1 LELLY
6 ADDLHEGRRFEMGAY
21 SVSGEEI
28 KAFATDWDPL
38 PFHVDER
45 AAEQSVFGGLVASG
59 AHVLAICI
67 RLASDSVISRL
78 AVIAGRGI
86 REARFLR
93 PVRPEMTLTGTMTIA
108 EQRLDDADRGTI
120 LLRNELHD
128 QDGELIM
135 FMIGE
140 ILIRRR
146 DRAQAV

>member
-1 LELLY
+1 MDLIY
-6 ADDLHEGRRFEMGAY
+6 ADDLPEGREFEMGSYA
-21 SVSGEEI
+21 VSGEEI
-28 KAFATDWDPL
+28 KSFATDWDPL

-86 REARFLR
+86 QEARFLR
-93 PVRPEMTLTGTMTIA
+93 PVRPDMTLTGTMTIV
-108 EQRLDDADRGTI
+108 EQRIDDPAKGTI

-140 ILIRRR
+140 ILIKRRG
-146 DRAQAV
+146 